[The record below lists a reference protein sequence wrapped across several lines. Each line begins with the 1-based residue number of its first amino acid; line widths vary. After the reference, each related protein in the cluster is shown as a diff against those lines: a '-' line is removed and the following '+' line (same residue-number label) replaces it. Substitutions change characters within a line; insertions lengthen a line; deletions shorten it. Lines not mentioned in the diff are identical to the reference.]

1 MIPLKDTIP
10 SKGFPAVNIAI
21 IITNV
26 LVFLYQQTL
35 APQELYRFIYQ
46 YGTVPQQLT
55 GGLQMFVSTG
65 FHWSVLWT
73 ALFPLITANFLHG
86 GWLHLI
92 GNMLYLWVFGDNI
105 EGRLGHPGYL
115 FTYLAMGAGSQLLHL
130 ISAPLSPVPLIGA
143 SGAIAGVL
151 GAYFILYPHSRVLTL
166 VPLGF
171 FITLIRI
178 PAVIFLALWFLLQLA
193 NVFTAGIAP
202 GMQQPVAWWAHIGGF
217 IIGVTVGLK
226 VKKKNYS

>member
-1 MIPLKDTIP
+1 
-10 SKGFPAVNIAI
+10 
-21 IITNV
+21 
-26 LVFLYQQTL
+26 
-35 APQELYRFIYQ
+35 
-46 YGTVPQQLT
+46 
-55 GGLQMFVSTG
+55 MFVSTG

>member
-10 SKGFPAVNIAI
+10 SRRFPTVNIAI
-21 IITNV
+21 IVVNV
-26 LVFLYQQTL
+26 LIFLYQQTL
-35 APQELYRFIYQ
+35 TSGELYRFVYQ
-46 YGTVPQQLT
+46 YGTVPEQLT
-55 GGLQMFVSTG
+55 GDLQMFINTG
-65 FHWSVLWT
+65 FHWPVLWP
-73 ALFPLITANFLHG
+73 ALLPLITANFLHG

-105 EGRLGHPGYL
+105 EGCLGHPGYL
-115 FTYLAMGAGSQLLHL
+115 LIYLVMGAGSQLLHL
-130 ISAPLSPVPLIGA
+130 ISAPFSPVPLIGA

-151 GAYFILYPHSRVLTL
+151 GAYFILYPHSKVLTL

-171 FITLIRI
+171 FVTLIRI

-217 IIGVTVGLK
+217 IIGVVIGLK
-226 VKKKNYS
+226 VKKRNCT